1 MQLQWTE
8 WPLKQYNNYWE
19 SGTRISKRSGQNS
32 VFFAFLLLQE
42 YCITYRSD
50 SKGHLKHTDTNSG
63 TLLQRTGRTLLQLI
77 FSYKYFMMFLCSGH
91 VPEGCWREKRRDR
104 GIHLWLWV
112 RSTNTARPQ
121 TLQSLSHKAQMSRTL
136 YGKWRTEIF
145 PECGFNKSVCYK
157 RVGRGN
163 I

>member
-8 WPLKQYNNYWE
+8 WPLKQYNYRE

-32 VFFAFLLLQE
+32 VFFAFL
-42 YCITYRSD
+42 CCRNIAS
-50 SKGHLKHTDTNSG
+50 HTEVTVKDTQNTRTQTSG

-91 VPEGCWREKRRDR
+91 VPKGCWREKRRDR